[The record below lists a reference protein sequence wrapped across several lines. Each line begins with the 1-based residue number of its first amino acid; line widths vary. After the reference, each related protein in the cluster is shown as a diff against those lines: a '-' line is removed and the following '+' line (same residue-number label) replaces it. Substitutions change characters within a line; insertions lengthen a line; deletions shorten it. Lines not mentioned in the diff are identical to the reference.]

1 MNCVGRGSG
10 RVSRPSQ
17 LSIRLH
23 RDDGVSLVELVVA
36 LTVAVVIM
44 TGIANGLVRALWVS
58 GDSKNREVAT
68 NLASAAID
76 QARATT
82 TYSSLLG
89 TTTTQN
95 VNGLDFTILRTVTS
109 YLSTGS
115 ASPCDG
121 SASSFIKYKKISI
134 KVTWPTMPATTDAVR
149 AQTLLAPNVSS
160 FDPTLGN
167 VGAKVVNALGA
178 PVEGI
183 MVTLVG
189 GSTNLAQFTDPD
201 GCAFFDSL
209 PAASYTATANASGYV
224 ASSGANQPSVPA
236 SVSAGAT
243 TPVIFDYDKQGSF
256 NVVLGDATYPAPL
269 TVPIGIGNPSL
280 LPDGTQSVAGS
291 GTTRTIS
298 NSFPF
303 PSGYAVWAGSCM
315 DADPEGKNA
324 VGPYHPASIRGA
336 SILASATNPPTVTPQ
351 MAKVRVVVLTAAG
364 APVSGVS
371 PLLTHAGTAP
381 CDYPEAF
388 TLAASDSSGQSLT
401 SIPWG
406 TWDVTVPGRMLTTA
420 VTPTFHPTSSEIY
433 VEVRVQ

>member
-1 MNCVGRGSG
+1 MKRVVQMVGR
-10 RVSRPSQ
+10 RNWPTQ
-17 LSIRLH
+17 LPMVFRGEQ
-23 RDDGVSLVELVVA
+23 GVSLVELVVA

-68 NLASAAID
+68 NLAAAAID

-82 TYSSLLG
+82 TYSTLLG
-89 TTTTQN
+89 TTTIQN
-95 VNGLDFTILRTVTS
+95 VNGLDFTILRSVTS

-115 ASPCDG
+115 SSPCDG

-167 VGAKVVNALGA
+167 VGAKVVNALGQ

-189 GSTNLAQFTDPD
+189 GTTNLAQFTDPD

-209 PAASYTATANASGYV
+209 PAASYTATANSAGYV
-224 ASSGANQPSVPA
+224 ASSGVNQPTVPA
-236 SVSAGAT
+236 TVSSGAT
-243 TPVIFDYDKQGSF
+243 TPIIFDYDKQGSF
-256 NVVLGDATYPAPL
+256 NVALGDTTYPAPNA
-269 TVPIGIGNPSL
+269 VSVGIGNSSL
-280 LPDGTQSVAGS
+280 LPDGTQSVL
-291 GTTRTIS
+291 GTGIARLITH
-298 NSFPF
+298 SFPF
-303 PSGYAVWAGSCM
+303 PSGYTVWAGSCA

-324 VGPYHPASIRGA
+324 LGPYHPSSIRGA
-336 SILASATNPPTVTPQ
+336 AIMASATNPPTVTPQ

-364 APVSGVS
+364 APVVGVT
-371 PLLTHAGTAP
+371 PVLTHAGTAP

-388 TLAASDSSGQSLT
+388 TLANSDANGQSLA
-401 SIPWG
+401 SMPWG
-406 TWDVTVPGRMLTTA
+406 TWDVTVPGYTLTAA
-420 VTPTFHPTSSEIY
+420 VTPVFHPSTNEIY

>member
-1 MNCVGRGSG
+1 MNGVGRGIG
-10 RVSRPSQ
+10 RLSRSAR
-17 LSIRLH
+17 LSTQF
-23 RDDGVSLVELVVA
+23 RDDAGVSLVELVVA

-68 NLASAAID
+68 NLAAAAID

-82 TYSSLLG
+82 TYSTLLG
-89 TTTTQN
+89 TTTVQN

-134 KVTWPTMPATTDAVR
+134 KITWPTMPATSDAVR

-160 FDPTLGN
+160 FDPSLGN

-189 GSTNLAQFTDPD
+189 GTTNLAQFTDSD

-209 PAASYTATANASGYV
+209 PAASYTATANTSGYV
-224 ASSGANQPSVPA
+224 ASNGVNQPTVPA

-243 TPVIFDYDKQGSF
+243 TPIIFDYDKQGSF
-256 NVVLGDATYPAPL
+256 NVVLGDATYPAPSS
-269 TVPIGIGNPSL
+269 VPVGIGNPSL
-280 LPDGTQSVAGS
+280 LPDGSQSVAGT
-291 GTTRTIS
+291 GTSRLIS

-303 PSGYAVWAGSCM
+303 PSGYSVWAGSCM

-324 VGPYHPASIRGA
+324 LGPYHPASVRGA
-336 SILASATNPPTVTPQ
+336 AILASAVSPPTVTPQ
-351 MAKVRVVVLTAAG
+351 MAKVRVVVLT
-364 APVSGVS
+364 SGGL
-371 PLLTHAGTAP
+371 PLTGVTPLVTHAGTAP

-388 TLAASDSSGQSLT
+388 TLGASDASGQSLA
-401 SIPWG
+401 SLPWG
-406 TWDVTVPGRMLTTA
+406 TWDITVPGRTLTAA
-420 VTPTFHPTSSEIY
+420 VTPTFHPVTSEIY